1 MPQYPGVSPR
11 VGTTSTTRQLRSIA
25 RRSAPA
31 NPPALPDPATG
42 DALAVSE
49 ASLWGVWT
57 DVRRTVLDGG
67 TRVVSAR
74 LPRSGSV
81 SVAVGIGV
89 GSRHEPPALS
99 GISHV

>member
-1 MPQYPGVSPR
+1 M
-11 VGTTSTTRQLRSIA
+11 
-25 RRSAPA
+25 
-31 NPPALPDPATG
+31 
-42 DALAVSE
+42 SE

-89 GSRHEPPALS
+89 GSRHEPSALS
-99 GISHV
+99 GISHVLEHMVFRGSERWPTSFDLTAAIENAGGTLDGYTHREATV